1 MSWKQLEDF
10 YNQDCRSANH
20 MAPKLTEKHIHLPP
34 FTNMRV
40 KLATQD
46 FSHSVAAGMHHVISK
61 TEQNKLQLLNS
72 CLNFILNTGIQT
84 MEHQQKLLTEATRT
98 ARFLEE
104 MDRLKVL
111 TYFHH
116 LTWVYFNLKGLE
128 KYHHARVELFL
139 V

>member
-1 MSWKQLEDF
+1 
-10 YNQDCRSANH
+10 

-139 V
+139 VWGAAETAETIVKNRRV